1 MTQRFKYVGIET
13 TTVCNAKCTVCP
25 REDHYGHRFGYMDQG
40 LFEKIILDLRDN
52 HEIDSLIRFGGMGD
66 ASCDRFLLDR
76 LRFIKNEAPELKV
89 GLSSNMEV
97 WRPAF
102 TEAIVA
108 EQLISHMRFSILAH
122 SEKFSEIVYKD
133 PKLAEKA
140 RAKIDSFIKAND
152 EAGHPIWIEA
162 YTLMLD
168 GMERDVELIKEG
180 YWDAADEF
188 EVWKPH
194 AWSNLFHDLRAKQE
208 DRCPCKSVT
217 SMDQILIG
225 IYGDVIPCSMDINYT
240 LSLGS
245 LQHQTLEEILT
256 GEKCLSL
263 QDMNATGRIEENPA
277 CNGCVYLNAHPTE
290 VMLESKSHG
299 LRIDRQEATA

>member
-25 REDHYGHRFGYMDQG
+25 REDHYGYRFGYMDHK

-52 HEIDSLIRFGGMGD
+52 HQIDSLIRFGGMGD

-76 LRFIKNEAPELKV
+76 LRFIKNEAPGLKV

-102 TEAIVA
+102 TEAIVE
-108 EQLISHMRFSILAH
+108 EQLISHMRFSILAY
-122 SEKFSEIVYKD
+122 SEKFSEKVYKD

-140 RAKIDSFIKAND
+140 RAKIDNFIETND
-152 EAGHPIWIEA
+152 KAGHPIWIEA

-168 GMERDVELIKEG
+168 GMERDVELIKQR
-180 YWDAADEF
+180 YWEAADEF

-217 SMDQILIG
+217 NMDQILIG

-245 LQHQTLEEILT
+245 LQNQTLDEILT
-256 GEKCLSL
+256 GEKCRSL
-263 QDMNATGRIEENPA
+263 QGMNATGRIEENAA

-299 LRIDRQEATA
+299 LRIDRQELTA